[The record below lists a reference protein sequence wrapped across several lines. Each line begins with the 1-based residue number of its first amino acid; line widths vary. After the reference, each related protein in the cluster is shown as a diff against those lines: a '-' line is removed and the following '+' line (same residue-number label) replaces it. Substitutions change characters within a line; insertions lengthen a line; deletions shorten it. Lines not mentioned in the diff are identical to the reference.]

1 MIDKRK
7 ITVNV
12 QVLLDKWLD
21 ETGAES
27 RLNVDELDRLAGLIE
42 GAIESAFR
50 QGYAEAVNPPE
61 SERQNE
67 RPSESENG

>member
-12 QVLLDKWLD
+12 QLLLDKWLD

-27 RLNVDELDRLAGLIE
+27 RLNVDELEHLAALIE
-42 GAIESAFR
+42 RAIESAFR
-50 QGYAEAVNPPE
+50 QGYAQGINPP
-61 SERQNE
+61 RLI
-67 RPSESENG
+67 RLKTKVRRKK